1 MIRGAFTSHA
11 GRKAM
16 RLTLIV
22 FTLILLGASCAEQSP
37 VVAPSDTPPA
47 QIVQI
52 DGALYRLAAKA
63 SATAR
68 SDLSIELSYVIRG
81 GRAHIDAITIDGVE
95 YRADCSSGAAQ
106 ERGDVGSSAGAVPH
120 HQYCEDGVGVRDID
134 FTCGGLRNPP
144 PPQEEPGP
152 ETVRLKVGGNEEYLR
167 SRFEKAI
174 VQEVLGPIPKGES
187 YTHPPS
193 FDTTYNLTD
202 GDDDFFFL
210 DIQHKAEYI
219 IHTAGETD
227 TWGDLYLDDNGT
239 IKPIAGAGGVGFF
252 VVTDDGSFEG
262 NLYMRL
268 VLEPGEY
275 YLRVAPETKGVTG
288 TYTVEAVGFEL

>member
-1 MIRGAFTSHA
+1 
-11 GRKAM
+11 M

-22 FTLILLGASCAEQSP
+22 FTIILFQSSCAEQSP

-63 SATAR
+63 SATAQ

-81 GRAHIDAITIDGVE
+81 GRAHIDAVTIGGVE
-95 YRADCSSGAAQ
+95 YRADCASGAAQ
-106 ERGDVGSSAGAVPH
+106 ERQPGGSSIPH

-134 FTCGGLRNPP
+134 FTCEGLRNPP
-144 PPQEEPGP
+144 PRQQEPGP
-152 ETVRLKVGGNEEYLR
+152 EHIRLKVEGNEEYLR
-167 SRFEKAI
+167 SRFENAF
-174 VQEVLGPIPKGES
+174 VQEVFGPVPRGES
-187 YTHPPS
+187 YTLPPS
-193 FDTTYNLTD
+193 FDITYNLSN

-210 DIQHKAEYI
+210 DIQHKAEYTI
-219 IHTAGETD
+219 NTYGEID

-239 IKPIAGAGGVGFF
+239 IKPIAGASGVGF
-252 VVTDDGSFEG
+252 VVVLDDGTFEG
-262 NLYMRL
+262 NFYISL

-275 YLRVAPETKGVTG
+275 YLRIAPETEGVTG
-288 TYTVEAVGFEL
+288 TYSVWAVGTELEK